1 MASLSLESNSSVYV
15 HASFASDR
23 DLDVVAV
30 VHMEGD
36 LYENDATL
44 TTYDVD
50 GEVNGVCK

>member
-15 HASFASDR
+15 HASFTSDR